1 MVEEAHLLP
10 MEKIE
15 QIKNQFHSKHSDQ
28 DPRVLK
34 RKSPVHEG
42 ICLRAE
48 KFGKMDLDDDTD
60 NFTEDHQLFS
70 QEGTSSD
77 CSLGPH
83 VGLDQE
89 VPIQHED
96 GNSKEKAKGMS
107 DGQLPR
113 NMLMKVSSFNKGPLP
128 DSEENR
134 LTWQSSQADP
144 YLIEKAPYYG
154 VNTVE
159 TCTESLC
166 PKLAKQSCFPGNNEK
181 SSKET
186 ILSGCTVDEVLSTCA
201 KFQCGHSCLAAD
213 HPEGN
218 SEPAEKEHVLN
229 IINDDS
235 TNVQLYKVSN
245 SLHEF
250 NYDFSCQYPPLA
262 QRMSIDTCSSLRAIG
277 EHDLITNVSRFSI

>member
-34 RKSPVHEG
+34 RKSPVHER

-113 NMLMKVSSFNKGPLP
+113 NMLMKV
-128 DSEENR
+128 
-134 LTWQSSQADP
+134 T
-144 YLIEKAPYYG
+144 
-154 VNTVE
+154 
-159 TCTESLC
+159 
-166 PKLAKQSCFPGNNEK
+166 
-181 SSKET
+181 
-186 ILSGCTVDEVLSTCA
+186 
-201 KFQCGHSCLAAD
+201 SCLFLLFD
-213 HPEGN
+213 G
-218 SEPAEKEHVLN
+218 
-229 IINDDS
+229 
-235 TNVQLYKVSN
+235 
-245 SLHEF
+245 
-250 NYDFSCQYPPLA
+250 
-262 QRMSIDTCSSLRAIG
+262 M
-277 EHDLITNVSRFSI
+277 